1 MNTRNLPAVT
11 LGNFAWPNHDAEN
24 KIKNLLS
31 NNSGFPSHNTN
42 GILLYGEP
50 GTGKTPLAKLVPDAI
65 EAKYTG
71 APANATFKQIKS
83 GQNNIDFNTQIFNA
97 GSTWTL
103 NTDYHYFVLDEI
115 DNLTEEAMKQ
125 FMLVMNQEKT
135 IFVMTT
141 NKFND
146 VSRRV
151 RGRCKKINMSPESD
165 DSYVPWVRSVLRS
178 CGVTDPVKLSVD
190 WIKAEIIAYGNNVR
204 EILDRID
211 DL

>member
-11 LGNFAWPNHDAEN
+11 LGNFAWPNSDAEQ

-42 GILLYGEP
+42 GILLYGNP
-50 GTGKTPLAKLVPDAI
+50 GTGKTPLAKLLPDAI
-65 EAKYTG
+65 EAKYSG
-71 APANATFKQIKS
+71 NPAKATFSEIKS
-83 GQNNIDFNTQIFNA
+83 GSNGVDFNGQLFNA

-103 NTDYHYFVLDEI
+103 GTEYHYFVLDEV

-125 FMLVMNQEKT
+125 FMLVMNRPKT

-141 NKFND
+141 NHFSD
-146 VSRRV
+146 VSNRV
-151 RGRCKKINMSPESD
+151 RGRSKKINMTPASK
-165 DSYVPWVRSVLRS
+165 DSYVPWVRSVLQT
-178 CGVTDPVKLSVD
+178 CGVTDPVKLSAD
-190 WIKAEIIAYGNNVR
+190 WIKDEIIEYGNSVR